1 MGEKREGAM
10 LLEEITPSHLRC
22 GLASC
27 PGVYTLDNG
36 NLLIVGKRLSD
47 GLSAQIG
54 HRVGDDEHAI
64 ELSPEFFQN
73 LNNGR

>member
-22 GLASC
+22 GIGSC
-27 PGVYTLDNG
+27 PGVYKLDNG

-64 ELSPEFFQN
+64 ELNPEFFQN
-73 LNNGR
+73 LKIGR